1 MTRNPNATG
10 LTPGRGRT
18 LIGGVP
24 GVIDGVGWLIHKVPR
39 AGCNV

>member
-1 MTRNPNATG
+1 MTRNPNADG
-10 LTPGRGRT
+10 LTPDCEWT

-24 GVIDGVGWLIHKVPR
+24 GVIDGAGWLVHKVPR